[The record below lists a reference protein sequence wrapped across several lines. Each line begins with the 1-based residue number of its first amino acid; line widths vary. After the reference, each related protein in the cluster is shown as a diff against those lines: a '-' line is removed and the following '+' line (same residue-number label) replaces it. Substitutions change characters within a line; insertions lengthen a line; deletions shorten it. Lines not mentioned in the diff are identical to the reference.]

1 MTIHTFVQ
9 LMGVTRNRIEPVNQG
24 MGLVLPESGQNYT
37 LAIILALALVV
48 SLAVAAFILLRKTSQ
63 QTINDPVK
71 LFSELCR
78 GHGLSR
84 SQRNALIDLANKR
97 NLKDPSLVLLDSSY
111 WVLDPNIDQELC
123 QPKSRNRLVMVQRLL
138 FNSDTPAVQSK
149 LSS

>member
-1 MTIHTFVQ
+1 MTIQIFVQ
-9 LMGVTRNRIEPVNQG
+9 LMGVTRNRIEPVKQG
-24 MGLVLPESGQNYT
+24 MVLPESGQNYT

-48 SLAVAAFILLRKTSQ
+48 SLAVAAFILLRTTSQ

-71 LFSELCR
+71 LFNELCR

-84 SQRNALIDLANKR
+84 SQRNALIDLASKR
-97 NLKDPSLVLLDSSY
+97 KLTDPSLVLLDSSY
-111 WVLDPNIDQELC
+111 WVLDPNTDQELC
-123 QPKSRNRLVMVQRLL
+123 QPQPRNRLVMVQRLL